1 MQLHSVKALKQLFP
15 IDNHG
20 LEVLYH
26 CYSFDGVMGIKALR
40 KGASLLFQSGRGV
53 QISLASKTQEI
64 AWKRLEKGMPNLSE
78 MKQDST
84 ADLRDTMAELLSEIT
99 YVDVKDPIQR
109 TSRDNNDPL
118 INIKTWYQDNIA
130 ILYKDL
136 TVSRIE
142 DVTPSQLEINDLYQN
157 LLDDYLNSID
167 CNFDILSR
175 IKFEPFKDENGAIN
189 DEANKNWYKY
199 GRII

>member
-1 MQLHSVKALKQLFP
+1 
-15 IDNHG
+15 
-20 LEVLYH
+20 
-26 CYSFDGVMGIKALR
+26 MGIKALR

-157 LLDDYLNSID
+157 LLDDYLNSMD

-189 DEANKNWYKY
+189 MKPIKMV
-199 GRII
+199 